1 MEERKIK
8 IHPLLDSLNEATF
21 LRDLLHA
28 YDISDIDAYLNPDK
42 IEYQS
47 PDMYKNMDVAVLLLK
62 QHLTKMSKIAVLCD
76 EDDDGLCSCI
86 IIADMLRRLNAE
98 HCVFF
103 HTVAKAHGI
112 RADSSDKVLND
123 ILEYTPSL
131 LIIPDASADRE
142 SCQTLREHDCDVI
155 ILDHHSYDFSNNPY
169 AVIVNC
175 LQQPETNQSASGA
188 LVTSKFANA
197 VLGNNG
203 DIYADLV
210 AMSLIGDVMDLRE
223 LENRAY
229 ISQWQRDYEEA
240 MSKRN
245 E

>member
-1 MEERKIK
+1 MK

-28 YDISDIDAYLNPDK
+28 YDIADVDAYLNPDN
-42 IEYQS
+42 IAYQS
-47 PDMYKNMDVAVLLLK
+47 PDMYKNMDVAVLLLE
-62 QHLTKMSKIAVLCD
+62 QHLTKMSRIAVLCD

-98 HCVFF
+98 YCVFF

-112 RADSSDKVLND
+112 RANSSDKVLND
-123 ILEYTPSL
+123 ILEYAPSL

-142 SCQTLREHDCDVI
+142 SCLMLREHDCEVI
-155 ILDHHSYDFSNNPY
+155 ILDHHLYDFSNNPY

-175 LQQPETNQSASGA
+175 LQQAETNQSASGA
-188 LVTSKFANA
+188 LVASKFANA
-197 VLGNNG
+197 VLGNDK
-203 DIYADLV
+203 DIYSDLV

>member
-1 MEERKIK
+1 MK

-21 LRDLLHA
+21 LREYLSVCGID
-28 YDISDIDAYLNPDK
+28 DVDAYLHPDK

-62 QHLTKMSKIAVLCD
+62 QHLTKMSRIAVLCD
-76 EDDDGLCSCI
+76 EDDDGLCSCV
-86 IIADMLRRLNAE
+86 IIADMLKRLNAE
-98 HCVFF
+98 YRIFF

-112 RADSSDKVLND
+112 RVDSSDKVLDD
-123 ILEYTPSL
+123 ILEYAPSL

-142 SCQTLREHDCDVI
+142 SCQTLREHDCDVL
-155 ILDHHSYDFSNNPY
+155 ILDHHLYDFSNNPY

-175 LQQPETNQSASGA
+175 LQQSDTNQSASGA

-197 VLGNNG
+197 VLGNNK
-203 DIYADLV
+203 DEYADLV
-210 AMSLIGDVMDLRE
+210 AMSLIGDVMDLRD

-229 ISQWQRDYEEA
+229 INQWQRDYEKA
-240 MSKRN
+240 VGKPN

>member
-1 MEERKIK
+1 MVIQIK
-8 IHPLLDSLNEATF
+8 IHPLLNSLNETTF
-21 LRDLLHA
+21 LRA
-28 YDISDIDAYLNPDK
+28 YLSACGIANVDAYLNPDS

-62 QHLTKMSKIAVLCD
+62 HHLTKMSKIAVLCD

-86 IIADMLRRLNAE
+86 IIADMLRLLNAE
-98 HCVFF
+98 YRVFF

-112 RADSSDKVLND
+112 RSDSSDKVLND
-123 ILEYTPSL
+123 ILEYAPSL

-142 SCQTLREHDCDVI
+142 SCQTLREHECDVI

-175 LQQPETNQSASGA
+175 LQQAETNQSASGA
-188 LVTSKFANA
+188 LVASKFANA
-197 VLGNNG
+197 VLGNNQ
-203 DIYADLV
+203 DIYSDLV
-210 AMSLIGDVMDLRE
+210 AMSLISDVMDLRS

-229 ISQWQRDYEEA
+229 INQWQKDYEEA
-240 MSKRN
+240 MSKSN

>member
-1 MEERKIK
+1 MVIQIK

-21 LRDLLHA
+21 LQA
-28 YDISDIDAYLNPDK
+28 YLSACGIADVDAYLNPES

-98 HCVFF
+98 YRVFF
-103 HTVAKAHGI
+103 HTIAKAHGI
-112 RADSSDKVLND
+112 RSDSSDKVLND
-123 ILEYTPSL
+123 ILEYAPSL

-142 SCQTLREHDCDVI
+142 SCQTLREHECDVI
-155 ILDHHSYDFSNNPY
+155 ILDHHLYDFSNNPY

-175 LQQPETNQSASGA
+175 LQQAETNQSASGA
-188 LVTSKFANA
+188 LVASKFANA
-197 VLGNNG
+197 VLGNDE

-210 AMSLIGDVMDLRE
+210 AISLIGDVMDLRE

-229 ISQWQRDYEEA
+229 ISQWQRDYKEE

>member
-1 MEERKIK
+1 MSACQIA
-8 IHPLLDSLNEATF
+8 DV
-21 LRDLLHA
+21 
-28 YDISDIDAYLNPDK
+28 DAYLNPES

-62 QHLTKMSKIAVLCD
+62 QHLIKMSKIAVLCD

-98 HCVFF
+98 YSVFF

-112 RADSSDKVLND
+112 RSDSSDKVLND
-123 ILEYTPSL
+123 ILEYAPSL

-142 SCQTLREHDCDVI
+142 SCQTLREHECDVI
-155 ILDHHSYDFSNNPY
+155 ILDHHLYDFSNNPY

-175 LQQPETNQSASGA
+175 LQQAETNQSASGA
-188 LVTSKFANA
+188 LVASKFTNA
-197 VLGNNG
+197 VLGNDE

-229 ISQWQRDYEEA
+229 ISQWQRDYEEV

>member
-1 MEERKIK
+1 M
-8 IHPLLDSLNEATF
+8 
-21 LRDLLHA
+21 LHA
-28 YDISDIDAYLNPDK
+28 YGIADIDAYLNPDK

-47 PDMYKNMDVAVLLLK
+47 PDMYKNMDTAVLLLK
-62 QHLTKMSKIAVLCD
+62 QHLKKMSKIAVLCD

-112 RADSSDKVLND
+112 RVDSSDKVLND
-123 ILEYTPSL
+123 ILEYAPSL

-142 SCQTLREHDCDVI
+142 SCQTLREYNCDVI
-155 ILDHHSYDFSNNPY
+155 IIDHHLYDFSNNPY

-175 LQQPETNQSASGA
+175 LQQAETNQSASGA
-188 LVTSKFANA
+188 LVASKFANA
-197 VLGNNG
+197 VLGNDE
-203 DIYADLV
+203 DIYVDLV

-223 LENRAY
+223 LENRTY
-229 ISQWQRDYEEA
+229 ISQWQKDYKEVID
-240 MSKRN
+240 KLN

>member
-1 MEERKIK
+1 MK

-21 LRDLLHA
+21 LRA
-28 YDISDIDAYLNPDK
+28 YLRACGIDDVDAYLHPDK

-62 QHLTKMSKIAVLCD
+62 QHLTKMSRIAVLCD
-76 EDDDGLCSCI
+76 EDDDGLCSCV
-86 IIADMLRRLNAE
+86 IIADMLKRLNAE
-98 HCVFF
+98 YRIFF

-112 RADSSDKVLND
+112 RADSSDKVLDD
-123 ILEYTPSL
+123 ILEYAPSL

-142 SCQTLREHDCDVI
+142 SCQTLREHDCDVL
-155 ILDHHSYDFSNNPY
+155 ILDHHLYDFSNNPY

-175 LQQPETNQSASGA
+175 LQQSDTNQSASGA
-188 LVTSKFANA
+188 LVASKFVNA
-197 VLGNNG
+197 VLGNKK
-203 DIYADLV
+203 DEYADLV
-210 AMSLIGDVMDLRE
+210 AMSLIGDVMDLRD

-229 ISQWQRDYEEA
+229 INQWQRDYEKA
-240 MSKRN
+240 VSKPN

>member
-1 MEERKIK
+1 
-8 IHPLLDSLNEATF
+8 
-21 LRDLLHA
+21 
-28 YDISDIDAYLNPDK
+28 
-42 IEYQS
+42 
-47 PDMYKNMDVAVLLLK
+47 MYKNMDVAMLLLK
-62 QHLTKMSKIAVLCD
+62 PHLTKMSKIAVLCD

-98 HCVFF
+98 YRVFF

-112 RADSSDKVLND
+112 REDSSDKVIDD
-123 ILEYTPSL
+123 ILEYKPSL

-142 SCQTLREHDCDVI
+142 SCQTLREHACDVI
-155 ILDHHSYDFSNNPY
+155 ILDHHLYDFSNNPY

-175 LQQPETNQSASGA
+175 LQQAETNQSASGA
-188 LVTSKFANA
+188 LVASKFANA
-197 VLGNNG
+197 VLGNDE

-229 ISQWQRDYEEA
+229 INQWQRDYKEV

>member
-1 MEERKIK
+1 MKIS
-8 IHPLLDSLNEATF
+8 PLLNNIDENTF
-21 LRDLLHA
+21 IQSYLSACGID
-28 YDISDIDAYLNPDK
+28 DVDAYLNPDN
-42 IEYQS
+42 IEYQL
-47 PDMYKNMDVAVLLLK
+47 PDMYKNIEVAVLLLK
-62 QHLTKMSKIAVLCD
+62 QHLKKMSKIAVLCD

-98 HCVFF
+98 HYVFF

-112 RADSSDKVLND
+112 RVDSSDKVLND
-123 ILEYTPSL
+123 ILEYAPSL
-131 LIIPDASADRE
+131 LIIPDASADKE
-142 SCQTLREHDCDVI
+142 SCQTLREHNCDVI
-155 ILDHHSYDFSNNPY
+155 ILDHHLYDFSNNPY

-175 LQQPETNQSASGA
+175 LQQPETNQAASGA

-197 VLGNNG
+197 VLGNDK

-229 ISQWQRDYEEA
+229 ISQWQRDYKEA